1 MTAPRPDPCYI
12 TRMARERAMA
22 GGSIGARCL
31 GAWLAVLTGPA
42 AALDLDLPHI
52 PAPCTAQGP
61 GFVALGGTQ
70 TCLRIGGRVRA
81 EAGTA
86 PRRPGREAPSPVRAS
101 GRLSIDART
110 PTELGPVRTF
120 IRLHG
125 GSAER

>member
-1 MTAPRPDPCYI
+1 MGG
-12 TRMARERAMA
+12 ARERAMT
-22 GGSIGARCL
+22 GGSIGAGCL
-31 GAWLAVLTGPA
+31 GACLVVLAGPA
-42 AALDLDLPHI
+42 AALDLALPPI
-52 PAPCTAQGP
+52 PAPCAAQGP
-61 GFVALGGTQ
+61 GFAAQGTGIGGTQ

-125 GSAER
+125 GSPER